1 MSTARTTA
9 VAIHGV
15 HLSLIEVEAD
25 LGNGIPGFIILGLPD
40 ASLNEARER
49 IKAAARNTGIPLA
62 NRKLTV
68 NLTPATLPKYGS
80 GFDLAILTAA
90 LAADHQI
97 LTSPTTLYLAEL
109 GLDGTLRPVPGV
121 LPAVQLAKAQGLERV
136 IVAEANAHEARL
148 VPDIE
153 VVAARHLGQV
163 LEYCGA
169 PPEMVSTYLH
179 HPRPAATAA
188 TQKTTAQPSPNSA
201 ASEVDL
207 ALVNGQSEAR
217 LALELAAAGGHH
229 LIMVGPA
236 GAGKTMLAKC
246 LPTIMPPLDEQQALE
261 ATAVRSITCG
271 GLSEMTELQR
281 TPPFVAPH
289 HTASLSALIGGGT
302 AQLIPGAI
310 TRAHQGILFLDEA
323 AQFNTGVLDALRQPI
338 EEGYINLARAT
349 GHHRLPARFQLV
361 LASNPCPCG
370 RNYGTGTGCTCAP
383 MARRRYFARLS
394 GPILDRVDL
403 QVRVN
408 PVPQSQ
414 LLHNTPNE
422 SSAQVRDRVLATRER
437 SQHRLGAWGISAN
450 AQIPTR
456 ILRQELS
463 YPSSTQLAL
472 EELATRRGLS
482 ARGIHRLV
490 RVAWTVA
497 DQQNHDAPTVDDLA
511 VAAHLRQSLE
521 NS

>member
-15 HLSLIEVEAD
+15 NVSLIEVEAD

-90 LAADHQI
+90 LAADQQ
-97 LTSPTTLYLAEL
+97 LVTSPNTLYLAEL

-121 LPAVQLAKAQGLERV
+121 LPAVQLAKEHGLARV

-148 VPDIE
+148 VAGMEIFS
-153 VVAARHLGQV
+153 AHHLGQV

-169 PPEMVSTYLH
+169 PRELLSTYLH
-179 HPRPAATAA
+179 HPRADQVTAG
-188 TQKTTAQPSPNSA
+188 TQNAITPA
-201 ASEVDL
+201 ASEEADL
-207 ALVNGQSEAR
+207 QLVNGQHEAR

-246 LPTIMPPLDEQQALE
+246 LPTIMAPLDDQQALE
-261 ATAVRSITCG
+261 ATAVHSITHG
-271 GLSEMTELQR
+271 ALSEMTQLQR
-281 TPPFVAPH
+281 TPPFIAPH

-302 AQLIPGAI
+302 SQLIPGAI
-310 TRAHQGILFLDEA
+310 SRAHQGVLFLDEA
-323 AQFNTGVLDALRQPI
+323 AQFNSGVLDALRQPI
-338 EEGYINLARAT
+338 EEGYINLARAK
-349 GHHRLPARFQLV
+349 GHQRLPARFQLL

-370 RNYGTGTGCTCAP
+370 RNFGTGTGCTCTP

-408 PVPQSQ
+408 PVPQAQ
-414 LLHNTPNE
+414 LLQNAPNE
-422 SSAQVRDRVLATRER
+422 SSEKVRDRVLATRER
-437 SQHRLGAWGISAN
+437 SQGRLKTFGVSCN

-456 ILRQELS
+456 VLRQELR
-463 YPSSTQLAL
+463 YPAKTQVAL
-472 EELATRRGLS
+472 EQLATRRGLS
-482 ARGIHRLV
+482 ARGIHRLL

-497 DQQNHDAPTVDDLA
+497 DQQQHDAPTQDDLA
-511 VAAHLRQSLE
+511 IAAHLRQSLE

>member
-1 MSTARTTA
+1 MSTARTCA
-9 VAIHGV
+9 AAIHGV
-15 HLSLIEVEAD
+15 STSLIEVEAD

-68 NLTPATLPKYGS
+68 NLSPATLPKYGS
-80 GFDLAILTAA
+80 GFDLAILIAA
-90 LAADHQI
+90 LAADQQ
-97 LTSPTTLYLAEL
+97 LLASASTLYLAEL

-121 LPAVQLAKAQGLERV
+121 LPAVQLAKEHSLDRV
-136 IVAEANAHEARL
+136 IVAEANGNEARL
-148 VPDIE
+148 VEGIE
-153 VVAARHLGQV
+153 VISARHLGQV
-163 LEYCGA
+163 LEFCGA
-169 PPEMVSTYLH
+169 PKEVITTYLH
-179 HPRPAATAA
+179 HPRP
-188 TQKTTAQPSPNSA
+188 SA
-201 ASEVDL
+201 APTQSMLASVGAEQADL
-207 ALVNGQSEAR
+207 ELVNGQQEAR

-246 LPTIMPPLDEQQALE
+246 LPTIMPPLDDAQALE
-261 ATAVRSITCG
+261 ATAVHSITRG
-271 GLSEMTELQR
+271 AMQQMNQLQR

-310 TRAHQGILFLDEA
+310 TRAHYGILFLDEA
-323 AQFNTGVLDALRQPI
+323 AQFNSGVLDALRQPI
-338 EEGYINLARAT
+338 EEGYINLARAK
-349 GHHRLPARFQLV
+349 GHQRLPARFQLI

-370 RNYGTGTGCTCAP
+370 RNFGTGTGCTCTP

-408 PVPQSQ
+408 PVNQSQ
-414 LLHNTPNE
+414 LLSNAPNE
-422 SSAQVRDRVLATRER
+422 SSETVRERVLATRQR
-437 SQHRLGAWGISAN
+437 SQERLRAFSISCN
-450 AQIPTR
+450 AQIPTQV
-456 ILRQELS
+456 LRHELK
-463 YPSSTQLAL
+463 YPARTKAAL
-472 EELATRRGLS
+472 EQLATRRGLS
-482 ARGIHRLV
+482 ARGIHRLL

-497 DQQNHDAPTVDDLA
+497 DQQQHPTPTHDDLA
-511 VAAHLRQSLE
+511 IAAHLRQSLE

>member
-1 MSTARTTA
+1 MSTARTSA
-9 VAIHGV
+9 VALHGV
-15 HLSLIEVEAD
+15 SASLVEVEAD
-25 LGNGIPGFIILGLPD
+25 LGNGIPGFTILGLPD

-68 NLTPATLPKYGS
+68 NLSPATLPKYGS
-80 GFDLAILTAA
+80 GFDLAILVAA
-90 LAADHQI
+90 LAADHQ
-97 LTSPTTLYLAEL
+97 LLASPSTLYLAEL
-109 GLDGTLRPVPGV
+109 GLDGTLRAVPGV
-121 LPAVQLAKAQGLERV
+121 LPAVQLAKEHGLDRV
-136 IVAEANAHEARL
+136 IVAEANGNEARL
-148 VPDIE
+148 VEGIE
-153 VVAARHLGQV
+153 VKSARHLGQV
-163 LEYCGA
+163 LEVCGA
-169 PPEMVSTYLH
+169 QKELITMHLH
-179 HPRPAATAA
+179 HPGPAVAP
-188 TQKTTAQPSPNSA
+188 AQSTL
-201 ASEVDL
+201 ASTSHDEADL
-207 ALVNGQSEAR
+207 QLVNGQQEAR

-246 LPTIMPPLDEQQALE
+246 LPTIIPPLDDSQALE
-261 ATAVRSITCG
+261 ATAVHSITSG
-271 GLSEMTELQR
+271 AMHEVNQLQR

-289 HTASLSALIGGGT
+289 HTSSLSALIGGGT

-310 TRAHQGILFLDEA
+310 TRAHHGILFLDEA

-338 EEGYINLARAT
+338 EEGYINLARARS
-349 GHHRLPARFQLV
+349 HQRLPARFQLI

-370 RNYGTGTGCTCAP
+370 RNFGTGTGCTCTP

-408 PVPQSQ
+408 PVHQSQ
-414 LLHNTPNE
+414 LLSTAQNE
-422 SSAQVRDRVLATRER
+422 SSAIVRERVRTTRER
-437 SQHRLGAWGISAN
+437 SQERLRPFSISCN
-450 AQIPTR
+450 AQIPTQ
-456 ILRQELS
+456 ILRHDLR
-463 YPSSTQLAL
+463 YPAKTKAALEQLA
-472 EELATRRGLS
+472 ARRGLS
-482 ARGIHRLV
+482 ARGIHRLL

-497 DQQNHDAPTVDDLA
+497 DQQQHTAPTEDDLA

>member
-1 MSTARTTA
+1 MSTARTSA

-15 HLSLIEVEAD
+15 NVSLVEVEAD
-25 LGNGIPGFIILGLPD
+25 LGNGIPGFIILGLSD

-90 LAADHQI
+90 LAADQQI

-109 GLDGTLRPVPGV
+109 GLDGTLRAVPGV
-121 LPAVQLAKAQGLERV
+121 LPAVQLAKERGLQRI
-136 IVAEANAHEARL
+136 IVAEANAQEARL
-148 VPDIE
+148 VAGVE
-153 VVAARHLGQV
+153 VFSARHLGQV
-163 LEYCGA
+163 LAYCGA
-169 PPEMVSTYLH
+169 PRELLSTYLH
-179 HPRPAATAA
+179 HQHPSANRQKPAEQHHIAAT
-188 TQKTTAQPSPNSA
+188 K
-201 ASEVDL
+201 SEEADL

-246 LPTIMPPLDEQQALE
+246 LPTIMPPLDDQQALE
-261 ATAVRSITCG
+261 ATAVHSITQG
-271 GLSEMTELQR
+271 ALQEMTALQR
-281 TPPFVAPH
+281 TAPFVAPH

-302 AQLIPGAI
+302 SQLIPGAI

-323 AQFNTGVLDALRQPI
+323 AQFNSGVLDALRQPI
-338 EEGYINLARAT
+338 EEGYINLARAK
-349 GHHRLPARFQLV
+349 GHQRLPARFQLV

-370 RNYGTGTGCTCAP
+370 RNYGTGTGCTCTP
-383 MARRRYFARLS
+383 LARRRYFARLS

-414 LLHNTPNE
+414 LLMNTPNE
-422 SSAQVRDRVLATRER
+422 SSARVRERVLATRER
-437 SQHRLGAWGISAN
+437 SQRRLEVFGVSCN
-450 AQIPTR
+450 AHIP
-456 ILRQELS
+456 IQVLRQDLK
-463 YPSSTQLAL
+463 YPAKTQVAL
-472 EELATRRGLS
+472 ENLATRRGLS
-482 ARGIHRLV
+482 ARGIHRLL
-490 RVAWTVA
+490 RVAWTIA
-497 DQQNHDAPTVDDLA
+497 DQQNHDAPTEDDLS

>member
-1 MSTARTTA
+1 MSTARTSA

-15 HLSLIEVEAD
+15 NLSLIEVEAD

-40 ASLNEARER
+40 ACLNEARER

-90 LAADHQI
+90 LAADQQI
-97 LTSPTTLYLAEL
+97 VTSPTTLYLAEL

-121 LPAVQLAKAQGLERV
+121 LPAVQLAKDRGLERV
-136 IVAEANAHEARL
+136 IVAEANAQEARL
-148 VPDIE
+148 VPGIQ
-153 VVAARHLGQV
+153 VISAQHLGQV

-169 PPEMVSTYLH
+169 PREVLSTYLH
-179 HPRPAATAA
+179 HPRPA
-188 TQKTTAQPSPNSA
+188 PSLVTEQNRSA
-201 ASEVDL
+201 VSGARADDADL
-207 ALVNGQSEAR
+207 ELVNGQNEAR

-246 LPTIMPPLDEQQALE
+246 LPTIMPPLDDQQALE
-261 ATAVRSITCG
+261 ATAVNSITQG
-271 GLSEMTELQR
+271 ALKEMTALQR
-281 TPPFVAPH
+281 TPPFIAPH

-302 AQLIPGAI
+302 SQLVPGAI

-323 AQFNTGVLDALRQPI
+323 AQFNSGVLDALRQPI
-338 EEGYINLARAT
+338 EEGFINLARAK
-349 GHHRLPARFQLV
+349 GHQRLPARFQLV

-370 RNYGTGTGCTCAP
+370 RNYGTGTGCTCTP

-408 PVPQSQ
+408 PVSQSQ

-422 SSAQVRDRVLATRER
+422 SSARVRERVLATRER
-437 SQHRLGAWGISAN
+437 SQGRLERFGVSCN
-450 AQIPTR
+450 AQIPTQV
-456 ILRQELS
+456 LRQELK
-463 YPSSTQLAL
+463 YPTKTQRAL

-482 ARGIHRLV
+482 ARGIHRLL

-497 DQQNHDAPTVDDLA
+497 DQQNHAAPTDDDLA
-511 VAAHLRQSLE
+511 IAAHLRQSLE

>member
-1 MSTARTTA
+1 MSTARTSA
-9 VAIHGV
+9 AAIHGV
-15 HLSLIEVEAD
+15 GVSLVEVEAD

-68 NLTPATLPKYGS
+68 NLSPATLPKYGS
-80 GFDLAILTAA
+80 GFDLAILIAA
-90 LAADHQI
+90 LAADQQ
-97 LTSPTTLYLAEL
+97 LLASPATLYLAEL
-109 GLDGTLRPVPGV
+109 GLDGTLRAVPGV
-121 LPAVQLAKAQGLERV
+121 LPAVQLAKEHGLERV
-136 IVAEANAHEARL
+136 IVAEGNANEARL
-148 VPDIE
+148 VEGIE
-153 VVAARHLGQV
+153 VISARHLGQV
-163 LEYCGA
+163 LRYCGA
-169 PPEMVSTYLH
+169 QDELITTYLH
-179 HPRPAATAA
+179 HPLPA
-188 TQKTTAQPSPNSA
+188 KSPAESTMIGAGNEEA
-201 ASEVDL
+201 DL
-207 ALVNGQSEAR
+207 QLVNGQQEAR

-246 LPTIMPPLDEQQALE
+246 LPTIMPPLDDLQALE
-261 ATAVRSITCG
+261 ATAVHSITRG
-271 GLSEMTELQR
+271 AMHEVNQLQR

-302 AQLIPGAI
+302 SQLIPGAI
-310 TRAHQGILFLDEA
+310 TRAHHGILFLDEA

-338 EEGYINLARAT
+338 EEGYINLARAK
-349 GHHRLPARFQLV
+349 GHQRLPARFQLI

-370 RNYGTGTGCTCAP
+370 RNFGTGTGCTCTP

-408 PVPQSQ
+408 PVHQSQ
-414 LLHNTPNE
+414 LLSTAPNE
-422 SSAQVRDRVLATRER
+422 SSHAVRERVLATRER
-437 SQHRLGAWGISAN
+437 SQERLRAFSISCN
-450 AQIPTR
+450 AQIPTQV
-456 ILRQELS
+456 LRHELK
-463 YPSSTQLAL
+463 YPAQTKKAL
-472 EELATRRGLS
+472 ELLATRRGLS
-482 ARGIHRLV
+482 ARGIHRLL

-497 DQQNHDAPTVDDLA
+497 DQQQHAAPTEDDLA
-511 VAAHLRQSLE
+511 IAAHLRQSLE